1 MNPALKRRLG
11 QPDLLENPR
20 DCLRVYGFAAVRP
33 ADDSQLLTRE
43 SEMPGGSAHHKR
55 QSLNGLGRR
64 AQIRPEIGRSQ
75 AEHPPPMRIARDQH
89 RAMARLYEGTA
100 HDLNDHRRFVHRQ
113 KGIKPLRERQEEPSA
128 VIALTHHRDAPPAS
142 AEKTLWERLHGLKG
156 VGYFHSLHGKRFVG
170 CRENKRDGTMK
181 SAIRIICASLVLSL
195 NCTAIVLSVPS
206 RGEDA
211 PLPIVPPGA
220 VGMSAAQL
228 RHIDEIVQQAIA
240 RRELPGAV
248 ILVARQGRIV
258 YWKAFGYR
266 ALEPERVPMTRDTVF
281 DLASLTKVVATATSI
296 MILVERGKIRLGDPV
311 ARYIPEF
318 AQNGKGRITIEQLL
332 VHRGGLIADN
342 DLADYRDGPEKA
354 MERIYA
360 LGTIA
365 EPGTRFI
372 YSDVGYIVLGELVRR
387 VSGQRLDEF
396 ARENIFQPLGMTETT
411 FAPSG
416 ALRARCAP
424 TERREGRWMQG
435 EVHDPRAYA
444 LGGVAGHAGL
454 FSTARDLAIYC
465 QMILNGGTF
474 RGVRI
479 LSPLSVRRMTE
490 GRGLPP
496 GEMRGLGWDINTGY
510 SSNRGDLFP
519 IGSFGHTGFTGT
531 SLWIDPL
538 SQTFVIF
545 LSNRV
550 HPDGRG
556 DVTSLRGRVA
566 SIVAA
571 AIRRPP
577 LPNLWPSPQALTREV
592 ERPQRPAVAETG
604 IVLNGIDVLRRE
616 GFRLLEGRRIG
627 LITNH
632 TGRARDGTSTID
644 LLAAAP
650 HVKLVAL
657 FSPEHGLRGQADEP
671 VGDGVDE
678 KTGLP
683 VYSLYGPRRR
693 PTAEMLRDL
702 DTLVFDVQDIGARFY
717 TYITTMGY
725 ALEEAAA
732 RGIRFIVLDRPNPIG
747 GEDVEGPVADPDALS
762 FTAYHPIP
770 IRHGMTI
777 GELAL
782 LFNAER
788 KIGADLH
795 VVRMEGWKRSYWFD
809 QTSQEWVNPSPNMR
823 SLTAAAL
830 YPGIALLETTNVSVG
845 RGTDRP
851 FELFGAP
858 WMDGQRVAEELNR
871 RGLPGVRFIPIRFTP
886 RASTFAGQECHGVA
900 IVVTE
905 RAALRPVRLGLEIAV
920 LLRRLYPTQW
930 QVEAFGRLLAHRQ
943 SLELLKSGAD
953 AETIERS
960 WQAEL
965 ERFQQIRRR
974 YLLY

>member
-1 MNPALKRRLG
+1 
-11 QPDLLENPR
+11 
-20 DCLRVYGFAAVRP
+20 V
-33 ADDSQLLTRE
+33 
-43 SEMPGGSAHHKR
+43 
-55 QSLNGLGRR
+55 
-64 AQIRPEIGRSQ
+64 
-75 AEHPPPMRIARDQH
+75 
-89 RAMARLYEGTA
+89 
-100 HDLNDHRRFVHRQ
+100 
-113 KGIKPLRERQEEPSA
+113 
-128 VIALTHHRDAPPAS
+128 
-142 AEKTLWERLHGLKG
+142 
-156 VGYFHSLHGKRFVG
+156 
-170 CRENKRDGTMK
+170 
-181 SAIRIICASLVLSL
+181 VLSL
-195 NCTAIVLSVPS
+195 SGFGAPMPARQT
-206 RGEDA
+206 GT
-211 PLPIVPPGA
+211 PLPIVSPEA
-220 VGMSAAQL
+220 VGMSARHLA
-228 RHIDEIVQQAIA
+228 HIDEVVRQAIA

-258 YWKAFGYR
+258 YWRAFGFR
-266 ALEPERVPMTRDTVF
+266 AVEPERVPMTRDTVF
-281 DLASLTKVVATATSI
+281 DLASLTKVVATATSV

-318 AQNGKGRITIEQLL
+318 AQNGKERITIEQLL
-332 VHRGGLIADN
+332 LHRGGLVADN

-360 LGTIA
+360 LGTVA
-365 EPGTRFI
+365 EPGARFI

-387 VSGQRLDEF
+387 VSGQRLDDF
-396 ARENIFQPLGMTETT
+396 AREHIFRPLGMTETT
-411 FAPSG
+411 FTPTG
-416 ALRARCAP
+416 ALRQRCAP
-424 TERREGRWMQG
+424 TERRQGRWMQG
-435 EVHDPRAYA
+435 EVHDPRAHA

-465 QMILNGGTF
+465 QMILNGGEF

-479 LSPLSVRRMTE
+479 LSPLSVRRMVE
-490 GRGLPP
+490 SRGLPFH
-496 GEMRGLGWDINTGY
+496 EMRGLGWDINTGY

-531 SLWIDPL
+531 SVWIDPA
-538 SQTFVIF
+538 SRTFVIF

-577 LPNLWPSPQALTREV
+577 WPQLWPSPSPMGREP
-592 ERPQRPAVAETG
+592 ERPRASESAETAT
-604 IVLNGIDVLRRE
+604 VLNGIDVLRRD
-616 GFRLLEGRRIG
+616 GFRLLEGRRVG
-627 LITNH
+627 VITNH
-632 TGRARDGTSTID
+632 TGRARDGTSTVD
-644 LLAAAP
+644 LLARAP
-650 HVKLVAL
+650 RVTLVAL

-671 VGDGVDE
+671 VGDTVDE
-678 KTGLP
+678 RTGLP

-702 DTLVFDVQDIGARFY
+702 DTLVFDIQDIGARFY

-725 ALEEAAA
+725 AMEEAAA
-732 RGIRFIVLDRPNPIG
+732 RGIRFIVLDRPNPING
-747 GEDVEGPVADPDALS
+747 QQVEGPVADPDALS
-762 FTAYHPIP
+762 FTAYHSIP

-795 VVRMEGWKRSYWFD
+795 VVKMEGWKRDYWFD
-809 QTSQEWVNPSPNMR
+809 HTGQEWVNPSPNMR
-823 SLTAAAL
+823 SLTAAML

-858 WMDGQRVAEELNR
+858 WMDGRRVAEELNR

-886 RASTFAGQECHGVA
+886 RASTFAGEECSGVA

-905 RAALRPVRLGLEIAV
+905 RAAVRPVRLGIEIAV
-920 LLRRLYPTQW
+920 LLRRLYPEAW

-943 SLELLKSGAD
+943 TVELLKSGAD
-953 AETIERS
+953 AETIERA

-965 ERFQQIRRR
+965 ERFRRIRQR

>member
-1 MNPALKRRLG
+1 MRG
-11 QPDLLENPR
+11 W
-20 DCLRVYGFAAVRP
+20 
-33 ADDSQLLTRE
+33 TRGIGL
-43 SEMPGGSAHHKR
+43 SLIIGISSAGG
-55 QSLNGLGRR
+55 
-64 AQIRPEIGRSQ
+64 
-75 AEHPPPMRIARDQH
+75 
-89 RAMARLYEGTA
+89 
-100 HDLNDHRRFVHRQ
+100 V
-113 KGIKPLRERQEEPSA
+113 SA
-128 VIALTHHRDAPPAS
+128 V
-142 AEKTLWERLHGLKG
+142 
-156 VGYFHSLHGKRFVG
+156 
-170 CRENKRDGTMK
+170 
-181 SAIRIICASLVLSL
+181 
-195 NCTAIVLSVPS
+195 VPR
-206 RGEDA
+206 RGGA
-211 PLPIVPPGA
+211 PLPIVAPEA
-220 VGMSAAQL
+220 VGMSSRHLA
-228 RHIDEIVQQAIA
+228 HIDAIVQAAIA

-248 ILVARQGRIV
+248 VLVGRQGRIV
-258 YWKAFGYR
+258 YWRAFGHR
-266 ALEPERVPMTRDTVF
+266 ALEPTRLPMTRDTVF
-281 DLASLTKVVATATSI
+281 DLASLTKVVATATSV

-318 AQNGKGRITIEQLL
+318 AQNGKERITIEQLL
-332 VHRGGLIADN
+332 QHRGGLIADN

-360 LGTIA
+360 LGTVA

-387 VSGQRLDEF
+387 VSGQRLDDF
-396 ARENIFQPLGMTETT
+396 AREHIFRPLGMTETT
-411 FAPSG
+411 FAPTG
-416 ALRARCAP
+416 ALRERCAP
-424 TERREGRWMQG
+424 TERREGRWMIG

-465 QMILNGGTF
+465 QMLLNGGTF

-479 LSPLSVRRMTE
+479 LSPLSVRRMIE
-490 GRGLPP
+490 VRHLPP
-496 GEMRGLGWDINTGY
+496 GEMRGLGWDVHTGY
-510 SSNRGDLFP
+510 SANRGDLFP

-531 SLWIDPL
+531 SLWIDPA
-538 SQTFVIF
+538 SRTFVIF

-566 SIVAA
+566 SVVAA
-571 AIRRPP
+571 AILRPP
-577 LPNLWPSPQALTREV
+577 LPELWPSPWAISPHL
-592 ERPQRPAVAETG
+592 ERPQARARVETAS
-604 IVLNGIDVLRRE
+604 VLNGIDVLRRD
-616 GFRLLEGRRIG
+616 GFRLLEGRRVG
-627 LITNH
+627 VITNH

-644 LLAAAP
+644 LLARAP
-650 HVKLVAL
+650 KVTLVAL
-657 FSPEHGLRGQADEP
+657 FSPEHGLRGQADGP
-671 VGDGVDE
+671 VGDAVDE

-683 VYSLYGPRRR
+683 IYSLYGPRRR
-693 PTAEMLRDL
+693 PTAEMLRGL
-702 DTLVFDVQDIGARFY
+702 DTLVFDIQDIGARFY

-732 RGIRFIVLDRPNPIG
+732 QGIHFIVLDRPNPITG
-747 GEDVEGPVADPDALS
+747 RDVEGPVADPDALS

-795 VVRMEGWKRSYWFD
+795 VVKMEGWKREYWFD
-809 QTSQEWVNPSPNMR
+809 QTNQEWVNPSPNMR
-823 SLTAAAL
+823 SLTAAML

-858 WMDGQRVAEELNR
+858 WMDGRRVAEELNR
-871 RGLPGVRFIPIRFTP
+871 RDIPGVRFVPIRFTP
-886 RASTFAGQECHGVA
+886 RAGPFAGEECGGVA

-905 RAALRPVRLGLEIAV
+905 RAAVRPVRLGIEIAV
-920 LLRRLYPTQW
+920 VLHRLYPETW
-930 QVEAFGRLLAHRQ
+930 QVDAFGRLLAHRRT
-943 SLELLKSGAD
+943 LELLKSGAD
-953 AETIERS
+953 AETIERA

-965 ERFQQIRRR
+965 ERFRQIRQR

>member
-1 MNPALKRRLG
+1 MKRW
-11 QPDLLENPR
+11 
-20 DCLRVYGFAAVRP
+20 
-33 ADDSQLLTRE
+33 TRCV
-43 SEMPGGSAHHKR
+43 G
-55 QSLNGLGRR
+55 
-64 AQIRPEIGRSQ
+64 
-75 AEHPPPMRIARDQH
+75 
-89 RAMARLYEGTA
+89 
-100 HDLNDHRRFVHRQ
+100 
-113 KGIKPLRERQEEPSA
+113 
-128 VIALTHHRDAPPAS
+128 AS
-142 AEKTLWERLHGLKG
+142 
-156 VGYFHSLHGKRFVG
+156 V
-170 CRENKRDGTMK
+170 
-181 SAIRIICASLVLSL
+181 VLSL
-195 NCTAIVLSVPS
+195 SGFGAPMPARQT
-206 RGEDA
+206 GT
-211 PLPIVPPGA
+211 PLPIVSPEA
-220 VGMSAAQL
+220 VGMSARHLA
-228 RHIDEIVQQAIA
+228 HIDEVVRQAIA

-258 YWKAFGYR
+258 YWRAFGFR
-266 ALEPERVPMTRDTVF
+266 AVEPERVPMTRDTVF
-281 DLASLTKVVATATSI
+281 DLASLTKVVATATSV

-318 AQNGKGRITIEQLL
+318 AQNGKERITIEQLL
-332 VHRGGLIADN
+332 LHRGGLVADN

-360 LGTIA
+360 LGTVA
-365 EPGTRFI
+365 EPGARFI

-387 VSGQRLDEF
+387 VSGQRLDDF
-396 ARENIFQPLGMTETT
+396 ARENIFRPLGMTETT
-411 FAPSG
+411 FTPTG
-416 ALRARCAP
+416 ALRQRCAP
-424 TERREGRWMQG
+424 TERRQGRWMQG
-435 EVHDPRAYA
+435 EVHDPRAHA

-465 QMILNGGTF
+465 QMILNGGEF

-479 LSPLSVRRMTE
+479 LSPLSVRRMVE
-490 GRGLPP
+490 SRGLPFH
-496 GEMRGLGWDINTGY
+496 EMRGLGWDINTGY

-531 SLWIDPL
+531 SVWIDPA
-538 SQTFVIF
+538 SRTFVIF

-577 LPNLWPSPQALTREV
+577 WPQLWPSPSPMGREP
-592 ERPQRPAVAETG
+592 ERPRASESAETAT
-604 IVLNGIDVLRRE
+604 VLNGIDVLRRD
-616 GFRLLEGRRIG
+616 GFRLLEGRRVG
-627 LITNH
+627 VITNH
-632 TGRARDGTSTID
+632 TGRARDGTSTVD
-644 LLAAAP
+644 LLARAP
-650 HVKLVAL
+650 RVTLVAL

-671 VGDGVDE
+671 VGDTVDE
-678 KTGLP
+678 RTGLP

-702 DTLVFDVQDIGARFY
+702 DTLVFDIQDIGARFY

-725 ALEEAAA
+725 AMEEAAA
-732 RGIRFIVLDRPNPIG
+732 RGIRFIVLDRPNPING
-747 GEDVEGPVADPDALS
+747 QQVEGPVADPDALS
-762 FTAYHPIP
+762 FTAYHSIP

-795 VVRMEGWKRSYWFD
+795 VVKMEGWKRDYWFD
-809 QTSQEWVNPSPNMR
+809 HTGQEWVNPSPNMR
-823 SLTAAAL
+823 SLTAAML

-858 WMDGQRVAEELNR
+858 WMDGRRVAEELNR

-886 RASTFAGQECHGVA
+886 RASTFAGEECSGVA

-905 RAALRPVRLGLEIAV
+905 RAAVRPVRLGIEIAV
-920 LLRRLYPTQW
+920 LLRRLYPEAW

-943 SLELLKSGAD
+943 TVELLKSGAD
-953 AETIERS
+953 AETIERA

-965 ERFQQIRRR
+965 ERFRRIRQR

>member
-1 MNPALKRRLG
+1 MKRMAQGLS
-11 QPDLLENPR
+11 LWLI
-20 DCLRVYGFAAVRP
+20 
-33 ADDSQLLTRE
+33 
-43 SEMPGGSAHHKR
+43 
-55 QSLNGLGRR
+55 LNGVG
-64 AQIRPEIGRSQ
+64 IGASAPLRQ
-75 AEHPPPMRIARDQH
+75 AE
-89 RAMARLYEGTA
+89 
-100 HDLNDHRRFVHRQ
+100 
-113 KGIKPLRERQEEPSA
+113 
-128 VIALTHHRDAPPAS
+128 
-142 AEKTLWERLHGLKG
+142 
-156 VGYFHSLHGKRFVG
+156 
-170 CRENKRDGTMK
+170 
-181 SAIRIICASLVLSL
+181 
-195 NCTAIVLSVPS
+195 
-206 RGEDA
+206 A
-211 PLPIVPPGA
+211 PLPLVSPET
-220 VGMSAAQL
+220 VGMSAQQL
-228 RHIDEIVQQAIA
+228 ARIDEVVQEAIA

-248 ILVARQGRIV
+248 ILVARHGRIV
-258 YWKAFGYR
+258 YWQAFGHR
-266 ALEPERVPMTRDTVF
+266 AIEPERLPMTRDTVF
-281 DLASLTKVVATATSI
+281 DLASLTKVIATATSV

-318 AQNGKGRITIEQLL
+318 AQNGKERITIEQLL
-332 VHRGGLIADN
+332 MHRGGLVAGN

-354 MERIYA
+354 LERIYA
-360 LGTIA
+360 LGTVA

-396 ARENIFQPLGMTETT
+396 ARENIFRPLGMTETT
-411 FAPSG
+411 FAPAG
-416 ALRARCAP
+416 TLRQRCAP

-465 QMILNGGTF
+465 QMILNGGEF

-479 LSPLSVRRMTE
+479 LSPLSVRRMVE
-490 GRGLPP
+490 SRGLPFN
-496 GEMRGLGWDINTGY
+496 EMRGLGWDINTGY

-531 SLWIDPL
+531 SFWIDPA

-577 LPNLWPSPQALTREV
+577 FPELWPAPLAFWRET
-592 ERPQRPAVAETG
+592 ERPRVREGLETAT
-604 IVLNGIDVLRRE
+604 VLNGIDVLRRD
-616 GFRLLEGRRIG
+616 GFRLLEGRRVG

-644 LLAAAP
+644 LLARAP
-650 HVKLVAL
+650 NVTLVAL

-671 VGDGVDE
+671 VGDAVDE

-683 VYSLYGPRRR
+683 VYSLYGPRQR
-693 PTAEMLRDL
+693 PTAEMLRGL
-702 DTLVFDVQDIGARFY
+702 DTLVFDIQDIGARFY

-725 ALEEAAA
+725 AMEEAAA
-732 RGIRFIVLDRPNPIG
+732 RGIRFIVLDRPNPING
-747 GEDVEGPVADPDALS
+747 QDVEGPVADPDALS
-762 FTAYHPIP
+762 FTAYHSIP

-795 VVRMEGWKRSYWFD
+795 VVKLEGWKREYWFD
-809 QTSQEWVNPSPNMR
+809 QTGQEWVNPSPNMR
-823 SLTAAAL
+823 SLTAATL

-858 WMDGQRVAEELNR
+858 WMDGRRVAEELNR
-871 RGLPGVRFIPIRFTP
+871 RNLPGVRFIPIRFTP
-886 RASTFAGQECHGVA
+886 RSSTFAGEECGGVA

-905 RAALRPVRLGLEIAV
+905 RAAVRPVRLGIEIAV
-920 LLRRLYPTQW
+920 ILHRLYPQVW
-930 QVEAFGRLLAHRQ
+930 QVEAFGRLLADRRA
-943 SLELLKSGAD
+943 LEWLKSGAD
-953 AETIERS
+953 AETIERA
-960 WQAEL
+960 WQTEL
-965 ERFQQIRRR
+965 EEFRRIRQR

>member
-1 MNPALKRRLG
+1 MTRW
-11 QPDLLENPR
+11 
-20 DCLRVYGFAAVRP
+20 VR
-33 ADDSQLLTRE
+33 
-43 SEMPGGSAHHKR
+43 
-55 QSLNGLGRR
+55 SLGLGLLL
-64 AQIRPEIGRSQ
+64 GVSNT
-75 AEHPPPMRIARDQH
+75 
-89 RAMARLYEGTA
+89 G
-100 HDLNDHRRFVHRQ
+100 V
-113 KGIKPLRERQEEPSA
+113 G
-128 VIALTHHRDAPPAS
+128 ALTPPQ
-142 AEKTLWERLHGLKG
+142 T
-156 VGYFHSLHGKRFVG
+156 
-170 CRENKRDGTMK
+170 
-181 SAIRIICASLVLSL
+181 
-195 NCTAIVLSVPS
+195 
-206 RGEDA
+206 DA
-211 PLPIVPPGA
+211 PLPIVSPEA
-220 VGMSAAQL
+220 VGMSA
-228 RHIDEIVQQAIA
+228 RHLAHIEEIVQEAIA

-258 YWKAFGYR
+258 YWRAFGYR
-266 ALEPERVPMTRDTVF
+266 AVEPERIPMTRDTVF
-281 DLASLTKVVATATSI
+281 DLASLTKVVATATSV

-311 ARYIPEF
+311 SRYIPEF
-318 AQNGKGRITIEQLL
+318 AQNGKERITIEQLL
-332 VHRGGLIADN
+332 QHRGGLIADN

-387 VSGQRLDEF
+387 VSGQRLDDF
-396 ARENIFQPLGMTETT
+396 ARENIFRPLGMRETT
-411 FAPSG
+411 FTPTG
-416 ALRARCAP
+416 ALRQRCAP
-424 TERREGRWMQG
+424 TERREGRWLQG
-435 EVHDPRAYA
+435 EVHDPRAHA

-465 QMILNGGTF
+465 QMILNGGEF

-479 LSPLSVRRMTE
+479 LSPLSVRRMVE
-490 GRGLPP
+490 SRGLPFQ
-496 GEMRGLGWDINTGY
+496 EMRGLGWDINTGY

-531 SLWIDPL
+531 SFWIDPT

-577 LPNLWPSPQALTREV
+577 LPELWPAPPTIWREP
-592 ERPQRPAVAETG
+592 ERPRVRESPETAT
-604 IVLNGIDVLRRE
+604 VLNGIDVLRRD
-616 GFRLLEGRRIG
+616 GFRLLEGRRVG

-644 LLAAAP
+644 LLARAP
-650 HVKLVAL
+650 NVTLVAL

-671 VGDGVDE
+671 VGDTVDE

-693 PTAEMLRDL
+693 PTAEMLRGL
-702 DTLVFDVQDIGARFY
+702 DTLVFDIQDIGARFY

-732 RGIRFIVLDRPNPIG
+732 RGIRFIVLDRPNPING
-747 GEDVEGPVADPDALS
+747 QDVEGPVADPEALS
-762 FTAYHPIP
+762 FTAYHSIP

-788 KIGADLH
+788 RIGADLH
-795 VVRMEGWKRSYWFD
+795 VVKMEGWRREYWFD
-809 QTSQEWVNPSPNMR
+809 QTGQEWVNPSPNMR
-823 SLTAAAL
+823 SLTAATL

-851 FELFGAP
+851 FEVFGAP
-858 WMDGQRVAEELNR
+858 WMDGRRVAEALNR
-871 RGLPGVRFIPIRFTP
+871 RGIPGVRFVPIRFTP
-886 RASTFAGQECHGVA
+886 RASTFAGEECGGVA
-900 IVVTE
+900 IVITE
-905 RAALRPVRLGLEIAV
+905 RAAVRPVRLGIEIAV
-920 LLRRLYPTQW
+920 VLRRLYPETW
-930 QVEAFGRLLAHRQ
+930 RIEAFGRLLAHRRT
-943 SLELLKSGAD
+943 LELLNSGAD
-953 AETIERS
+953 AETIERA

-965 ERFQQIRRR
+965 ERFRQIRRR

>member
-1 MNPALKRRLG
+1 LG
-11 QPDLLENPR
+11 LL
-20 DCLRVYGFAAVRP
+20 
-33 ADDSQLLTRE
+33 
-43 SEMPGGSAHHKR
+43 
-55 QSLNGLGRR
+55 LGVSNT
-64 AQIRPEIGRSQ
+64 GV
-75 AEHPPPMRIARDQH
+75 
-89 RAMARLYEGTA
+89 G
-100 HDLNDHRRFVHRQ
+100 
-113 KGIKPLRERQEEPSA
+113 
-128 VIALTHHRDAPPAS
+128 ALTPPQ
-142 AEKTLWERLHGLKG
+142 T
-156 VGYFHSLHGKRFVG
+156 
-170 CRENKRDGTMK
+170 
-181 SAIRIICASLVLSL
+181 
-195 NCTAIVLSVPS
+195 
-206 RGEDA
+206 DA
-211 PLPIVPPGA
+211 PLPIVSPEA
-220 VGMSAAQL
+220 VGMSA
-228 RHIDEIVQQAIA
+228 RHLAHIEEIVQEAIA

-258 YWKAFGYR
+258 YWRAFGYR
-266 ALEPERVPMTRDTVF
+266 AVEPERIPMTRDTVF
-281 DLASLTKVVATATSI
+281 DLASLTKVVATATSV

-311 ARYIPEF
+311 SRYIPEF
-318 AQNGKGRITIEQLL
+318 AQNGKERITIEQLL
-332 VHRGGLIADN
+332 QHRGGLIADN

-387 VSGQRLDEF
+387 VSGQRLDDF
-396 ARENIFQPLGMTETT
+396 ARENIFRPLGMRETT
-411 FAPSG
+411 FTPTG
-416 ALRARCAP
+416 ALRQRCAP
-424 TERREGRWMQG
+424 TERREGRWLQG
-435 EVHDPRAYA
+435 EVHDPRAHA

-465 QMILNGGTF
+465 QMILNGGEF

-479 LSPLSVRRMTE
+479 LSPLSVRRMVE
-490 GRGLPP
+490 SRGLPFQ
-496 GEMRGLGWDINTGY
+496 EMRGLGWDINTGY

-531 SLWIDPL
+531 SFWIDPT

-577 LPNLWPSPQALTREV
+577 LPELWPAPPTIWREP
-592 ERPQRPAVAETG
+592 ERPRVRESPETAT
-604 IVLNGIDVLRRE
+604 VLNGIDVLRRD
-616 GFRLLEGRRIG
+616 GFRLLEGRRVG

-644 LLAAAP
+644 LLARAP
-650 HVKLVAL
+650 NVTLVAL

-671 VGDGVDE
+671 VGDTVDE

-693 PTAEMLRDL
+693 PTAEMLRGL
-702 DTLVFDVQDIGARFY
+702 DTLVFDIQDIGARFY

-732 RGIRFIVLDRPNPIG
+732 RGIRFIVLDRPNPING
-747 GEDVEGPVADPDALS
+747 QDVEGPVADPEALS
-762 FTAYHPIP
+762 FTAYHSIP
-770 IRHGMTI
+770 IRHGMTS

-788 KIGADLH
+788 RIGADLH
-795 VVRMEGWKRSYWFD
+795 VVKMEGRRREYWFD
-809 QTSQEWVNPSPNMR
+809 QTGQEWVNPSPNMR
-823 SLTAAAL
+823 SLTAATL

-851 FELFGAP
+851 FEVFGAP
-858 WMDGQRVAEELNR
+858 WMDGRRVAEALNR
-871 RGLPGVRFIPIRFTP
+871 RGIPGVRFVPIRFTP
-886 RASTFAGQECHGVA
+886 RASTFAGEECGGVA
-900 IVVTE
+900 IVITE
-905 RAALRPVRLGLEIAV
+905 RAAVRPVRLGIEIAV
-920 LLRRLYPTQW
+920 VLRRLYPETW
-930 QVEAFGRLLAHRQ
+930 RIEAFGRLLAHRRT
-943 SLELLKSGAD
+943 LELLNSGAD
-953 AETIERS
+953 AETIERA

-965 ERFQQIRRR
+965 ERFRQIRRR

>member
-1 MNPALKRRLG
+1 MTRW
-11 QPDLLENPR
+11 
-20 DCLRVYGFAAVRP
+20 VR
-33 ADDSQLLTRE
+33 
-43 SEMPGGSAHHKR
+43 
-55 QSLNGLGRR
+55 GLGMSL
-64 AQIRPEIGRSQ
+64 I
-75 AEHPPPMRIARDQH
+75 
-89 RAMARLYEGTA
+89 L
-100 HDLNDHRRFVHRQ
+100 
-113 KGIKPLRERQEEPSA
+113 
-128 VIALTHHRDAPPAS
+128 
-142 AEKTLWERLHGLKG
+142 GLSNTG
-156 VGYFHSLHGKRFVG
+156 VGAPTPRQ
-170 CRENKRDGTMK
+170 M
-181 SAIRIICASLVLSL
+181 
-195 NCTAIVLSVPS
+195 
-206 RGEDA
+206 DA
-211 PLPIVPPGA
+211 PLPIVSPET
-220 VGMSAAQL
+220 VGMSA
-228 RHIDEIVQQAIA
+228 RHLARIEEVVQEAIA
-240 RRELPGAV
+240 RRQLPGAV

-258 YWKAFGYR
+258 YWRAFGYR
-266 ALEPERVPMTRDTVF
+266 ALEPERIPMTRDTVF
-281 DLASLTKVVATATSI
+281 DLASLTKVVVTATSV
-296 MILVERGKIRLGDPV
+296 MLLVERGKIRLGDPV

-318 AQNGKGRITIEQLL
+318 AQNGKERITIEHLL
-332 VHRGGLIADN
+332 LHRGGLIADN

-360 LGTIA
+360 LGTVA

-396 ARENIFQPLGMTETT
+396 ARENIFRPLGMTETT
-411 FAPSG
+411 FTPTG
-416 ALRARCAP
+416 ALRQRCAP

-465 QMILNGGTF
+465 QMILNGGGF

-479 LSPLSVRRMTE
+479 LSPLGVRRMVE
-490 GRGLPP
+490 SRGLPFQ
-496 GEMRGLGWDINTGY
+496 EMRGLGWDINTGY

-531 SLWIDPL
+531 SFWIDPT

-571 AIRRPP
+571 AIQRPP
-577 LPNLWPSPQALTREV
+577 LPELWPTPLTIQREV
-592 ERPQRPAVAETG
+592 ERPRVRESLETAT
-604 IVLNGIDVLRRE
+604 VLNGIDVLRRD
-616 GFRLLEGRRIG
+616 GFRLLEGRRVG
-627 LITNH
+627 VITNH

-644 LLAAAP
+644 LLARAP
-650 HVKLVAL
+650 TVTLVAL

-671 VGDGVDE
+671 VGDTVDE

-683 VYSLYGPRRR
+683 VYSLYGPRQR
-693 PTAEMLRDL
+693 PTAEMLRGL
-702 DTLVFDVQDIGARFY
+702 DTLVFDIQDIGARFY

-725 ALEEAAA
+725 AMEEAAA
-732 RGIRFIVLDRPNPIG
+732 RGIRFIVLDRPNPING
-747 GEDVEGPVADPDALS
+747 QDVEGPVADPDALS
-762 FTAYHPIP
+762 FTAYHSIP

-795 VVRMEGWKRSYWFD
+795 IVRMEGWKREYWFD
-809 QTSQEWVNPSPNMR
+809 QTGQEWVNPSPNMR

-858 WMDGQRVAEELNR
+858 WMDGRRVAEELNR
-871 RGLPGVRFIPIRFTP
+871 RGIPGVRFVPIRFTP
-886 RASTFAGQECHGVA
+886 RASTFAGEECGGVA
-900 IVVTE
+900 IIITE
-905 RAALRPVRLGLEIAV
+905 RAAVRPVRLGIEIAV
-920 LLRRLYPTQW
+920 VLHRLYPETW
-930 QVEAFGRLLAHRQ
+930 RIDAFGRLLAHRRT
-943 SLELLKSGAD
+943 LELLKSGAD
-953 AETIERS
+953 ADTIERA

-965 ERFQQIRRR
+965 EQFRHIRQR